1 MPQSMYIKDYD
12 GGTAMKAEKN
22 KKLLSNQEM
31 SMFCDQI
38 AMILNAG
45 ISPMEGVSIMLDD
58 ATSDEGREILSV
70 ISDRCNMGESF
81 HSSVEASGVF
91 PKYALDMIEIGEK
104 SGKLEE
110 VMRNLAFHYN
120 REENISQG
128 IKNAVTYPLLIV
140 CMMMV
145 VIVVLV
151 VKVLPIFNDVFKQLG
166 TEMTG
171 FSKTMLDFGQVL
183 SKYALVFVI
192 VAAVAIVVFFV
203 LTKTSSGKNK
213 LYGFLSKFFATK
225 SLYDKIA
232 SGRFASG
239 MALTMS
245 AGLDTDQSLEMVT
258 RLVDNKVMEDKIEVC
273 KGSMTEGKSFSDA
286 LCSSGIFSSMYSRM
300 ISVGYKTGSVDKV
313 LEKIANGY
321 EQEVDD
327 KITNLISVLEPT
339 LVIVLS
345 VIVCLILLSVML
357 PLMAVMSQIG

>member
-1 MPQSMYIKDYD
+1 
-12 GGTAMKAEKN
+12 MKGDN
-22 KKLLSNQEM
+22 KKKMLSNREM

-38 AMILNAG
+38 AMVLNAG

-58 ATSDEGREILSV
+58 STTEEGRAILKI
-70 ISDRCNMGESF
+70 ISDKCNMGESF
-81 HSSVEASGVF
+81 HNSVEASGVF
-91 PKYALDMIEIGEK
+91 PKYALDMIDIGEK

-110 VMRNLAFHYN
+110 VMRALAFHYN
-120 REENISQG
+120 REENIAAG

-140 CMMMV
+140 SMMFV
-145 VIVVLV
+145 VILVLI

-171 FSKTMLDFGQVL
+171 FSKGMLNFGQGL
-183 SKYALVFVI
+183 SRYALILIIIAVVI
-192 VAAVAIVVFFV
+192 IGTTFI
-203 LTKTSSGKNK
+203 LTKTETGRSKLSG
-213 LYGFLSKFFATK
+213 LASRFFATK
-225 SLYDKIA
+225 SFYEKIA

-245 AGLDTDQSLEMVT
+245 AGLDTDESLSMVSK
-258 RLVDNKVMEDKIEVC
+258 LVDNDEMKKRIETC
-273 KGSMTEGKSFSDA
+273 KEKMVEGASFSDA
-286 LCSSGIFSSMYSRM
+286 LCQSGIFSSMYSRM
-300 ISVGYKTGSVDKV
+300 INVGYRTGSVDKV
-313 LEKIANGY
+313 LEKIADGY

-357 PLMAVMSQIG
+357 PLMAIMSGIG